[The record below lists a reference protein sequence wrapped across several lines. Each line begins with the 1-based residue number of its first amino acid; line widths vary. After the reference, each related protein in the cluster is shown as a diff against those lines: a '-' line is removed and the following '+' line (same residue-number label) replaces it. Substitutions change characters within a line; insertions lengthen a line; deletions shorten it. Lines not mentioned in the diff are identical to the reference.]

1 MINIRSNCFETN
13 SSSTHSLVIK
23 DEHSGQDNTTED
35 VFNKQYIIY
44 PFTESIYKAEYTTIE
59 DKLRYFLTIYY
70 QGDEY
75 HMSLM
80 QQLSKMF
87 PNALFIHD
95 FRSDDCYGPHPYIF
109 EDSEYYAEHLSFTED
124 ELRDFMLNGTVYF
137 GNRDNE
143 NFYDFTHYDVKKN
156 SKFYCCWSG

>member
-1 MINIRSNCFETN
+1 MIKIRSNCFETN
-13 SSSTHSLVIK
+13 SSSTHCLVIK
-23 DEHSGQDNTTED
+23 AEHSEQDNITED
-35 VFNKQYIIY
+35 VFNKQYIVY
-44 PFTESIYKAEYTTIE
+44 PFTESVYKAEYTTIE

-75 HMSLM
+75 YTALM
-80 QQLSKMF
+80 EQVSNLF
-87 PNALFIHD
+87 PNALFIRD
-95 FRSDDCYGPHPYIF
+95 FNHNHSYVF
-109 EDSEYYAEHLSFTED
+109 EDAEYYVDDLSFTDD

-143 NFYDFTHYDVKKN
+143 DFYDFTHYDVKKN